1 MKKSDD
7 AAREIHHRVKNN
19 LQIIASILRLQMR
32 REGSIEAQLALGG
45 AVNRILG
52 MVEVHDLLAHAPAPP
67 KRLRRRE
74 GADAR
79 RVDLAEMLRRLL
91 ALHTQTFLAPGQTVR
106 TSVKGPK
113 TMVDAD
119 RALALSLAAN
129 ELVVNAFKHA
139 FAGRRQG
146 ALEATVDRAGGRL
159 SIAISDDG
167 KGLPPDFS
175 MTGSSHLGLR
185 LVRAVVEEDLKG
197 TFSLTAGTKGA
208 RATVSIPD

>member
-7 AAREIHHRVKNN
+7 AGREIHHRVKNN

-52 MVEVHDLLAHAPAPP
+52 MVEVHDLLAHA
-67 KRLRRRE
+67 
-74 GADAR
+74 DAR

-106 TSVKGPK
+106 ASVKGPK

-129 ELVVNAFKHA
+129 ELVVNAFKHG

-146 ALEATVDRAGGRL
+146 TLEATVERANGRL
-159 SIAISDDG
+159 AIAIADDG
-167 KGLPPDFS
+167 RGLPADFS

-197 TFSLTAGTKGA
+197 AFALAAGAKGA
-208 RATVSIPD
+208 LATVSIPE